1 MKPILTALL
10 IAALSAPAAAECLIQ
25 ANSIGGIRLGQT
37 PAQVKQQ
44 FPRARLRR
52 TSDGEGVSYIAIALP
67 NGTEIIAHQA
77 SVEDDSSPSIQPA
90 CQNHHAPNLQPNL

>member
-1 MKPILTALL
+1 MKPILTVLL

-52 TSDGEGVSYIAIALP
+52 TSDGAGGSYI
-67 NGTEIIAHQA
+67 
-77 SVEDDSSPSIQPA
+77 
-90 CQNHHAPNLQPNL
+90 APNLQPNL